1 MSAISQ
7 FYILSSRGDT
17 IISRDYRGDVARG
30 TPEIFFRKV
39 KFWEP
44 VLGATPLLRSA
55 ANSRA
60 ALQLCLLLLLD
71 SGQSGCVESMSRRCL
86 RSAFISCRLVACGR
100 NAERGVGE
108 KGGAGSGVAMSAAA
122 HSAS

>member
-7 FYILSSRGDT
+7 FYILSQRGDT

-44 VLGATPLLRSA
+44 VLGGGATPLLCSA
-55 ANSRA
+55 WPSLA
-60 ALQLCLLLLLD
+60 ALQLCLILLLYI
-71 SGQSGCVESMSRRCL
+71 SR
-86 RSAFISCRLVACGR
+86 AA
-100 NAERGVGE
+100 
-108 KGGAGSGVAMSAAA
+108 AMSNA
-122 HSAS
+122 